1 MQLRVKLRQEIR
13 GALLLKSEIK
23 RSRKDRPGLSIPLP
37 EVRLRQARKGKR
49 PPECN
54 LRQKALRRRA
64 PPVRVRPKSHP
75 HLDVTRVALRKGV
88 PPQGPSQ
95 SLAGC
100 RRPDLFLLRGRL
112 ESDFVALR
120 RRLRPK
126 GFWNLF
132 VDTHNM
138 PLRVTAGVPPTAA
151 EPLRPK
157 QAVSP
162 KEASLPMGDPPAGQ
176 AYSTISL

>member
-88 PPQGPSQ
+88 PPSRAFTKSRRLPT
-95 SLAGC
+95 AG
-100 RRPDLFLLRGRL
+100 FILLRGRL

-132 VDTHNM
+132 VDTHNT
-138 PLRVTAGVPPTAA
+138 PLRV
-151 EPLRPK
+151 RPVCPDSNG
-157 QAVSP
+157 APSP
-162 KEASLPMGDPPAGQ
+162 KTGGHQWRL
-176 AYSTISL
+176 LC